1 MHHQQQYQYQC
12 QYLDEGLPKL
22 VADQAVDQDVGGG
35 VESQE
40 DVRHEAE
47 SDDPGGESAQ
57 VRVLAA
63 ENSFVLVVIHQQ
75 KIFFHIWQL
84 LWFLLHKYN
93 KTFIQI
99 HINDYSEVLLS
110 RGECKMIVANFL
122 LLFLARN
129 KNKSILTERTS

>member
-1 MHHQQQYQYQC
+1 M
-12 QYLDEGLPKL
+12 
-22 VADQAVDQDVGGG
+22 
-35 VESQE
+35 
-40 DVRHEAE
+40 RHEAE

-75 KIFFHIWQL
+75 KIFLHIWQL

-110 RGECKMIVANFL
+110 QGECKMIVANN
-122 LLFLARN
+122 LFAVARN
-129 KNKSILTERTS
+129 NKVGNPLVANRSVF